1 MYKKME
7 IDKELQKGGV
17 VVSGLY
23 CLYLIYI
30 LINKVSEY
38 AKRGFLEVLYEARGK
53 RDEWD
58 VLA

>member
-1 MYKKME
+1 ME